1 MKCLQMQKPLTFS
14 SKNDSVYAIF
24 DDQSFNDTL
33 ANDIVSFEQLGPVLF
48 FQAKLQLW
56 SYINSWSRSVG
67 ETERRRSI
75 LYCI

>member
-1 MKCLQMQKPLTFS
+1 MYQTFYSVLCYTKTRKQKSFSMKCLQMQKPLTFS

-48 FQAKLQLW
+48 YQAKLQL
-56 SYINSWSRSVG
+56 
-67 ETERRRSI
+67 
-75 LYCI
+75 